1 MEHRPT
7 YHEGRVT
14 VELLHPEVFLRE
26 RGHLARDF
34 GVAAI
39 AALQQARLTF
49 TTPQGA
55 ELYRLPVP
63 EPLVVAET
71 FAGTG
76 IRSFRY
82 FLEVGGVAEALLN
95 DISTPALE
103 TARHNAARLGLD
115 RRIRFYHM
123 EANNFHY
130 TLKLEELFPHVLDL
144 DAFGSPVP
152 FLDSAFHA
160 VRDGGF
166 LYITATDLAALCG
179 IDRRSAFNHYAALTV
194 QTEFCHETG
203 ARVFVRTVVRAGARR
218 KFRVIPLFTLFDGY
232 ALRGFFFTIHGRY
245 DLDPRSEGFLG
256 ICPACHTVWSVP
268 FSGKDLCNRC
278 PRCGEEAWMAGPL
291 WLWDLHHP
299 GFLEAMETAGRS
311 LGTLSR
317 RFFRVIRR
325 MREEVGLP
333 PFFYT
338 TTAVAD
344 RLDLSQ
350 PPLAEVLEALRQRGY
365 AARRTHFHGT
375 GFKTTAPYAEVAE
388 VFRQLVRP
396 A

>member
-1 MEHRPT
+1 ME
-7 YHEGRVT
+7 
-14 VELLHPEVFLRE
+14 LIHPEVFLRE
-26 RGHLARDF
+26 RGRLARDF
-34 GVAAI
+34 GVAAV
-39 AALQQARLTF
+39 AALKRTSLTLQ
-49 TTPQGA
+49 TPEGIP
-55 ELYRLPVP
+55 LFSLPIS

-76 IRSFRY
+76 IRSLRY
-82 FLEVGGVAEALLN
+82 LVEVGGLQQVLLN

-103 TARHNAARLGLD
+103 TARHNARRLGPQVD
-115 RRIRFYHM
+115 FRFYHM

-130 TLKLEELFPHVLDL
+130 TLKLEETFPHLLDL

-218 KFRVIPLFTLFDGY
+218 KFRVLPLFTLYDGY

-245 DLDPRSEGFLG
+245 DLNPRLEGFLG
-256 ICPACHTVWSVP
+256 VCSRCHTVWSMP
-268 FSGKDLCNRC
+268 MSGQYLCNQC
-278 PRCGEEAWMAGPL
+278 PGCGSEAWLAGPL
-291 WLWDLHHP
+291 WLGDLHHP
-299 GFLEAMETAGRS
+299 GFLEALAREGRT
-311 LGTLSR
+311 LDTLSR
-317 RFFRVIRR
+317 RFFRVLPR
-325 MREEVGLP
+325 MQEEVGLP

-338 TTAVAD
+338 TTAIAD

-350 PPLAEVLEALRQRGY
+350 PPLETVLQELQKAGY
-365 AARRTHFHGT
+365 RAGRTHFQGT
-375 GFKTTAPYAEVAE
+375 GFKTDAPYPEIE
-388 VFRQLVRP
+388 RVFRAL
-396 A
+396 AT

>member
-1 MEHRPT
+1 MISR
-7 YHEGRVT
+7 YQEGKVT
-14 VELLHPEVFLRE
+14 IELLYPEVFLRE
-26 RGHLARDF
+26 RGRLARDF
-34 GVAAI
+34 GVAAV
-39 AALQQARLTF
+39 AALRRASLPL
-49 TTPQGA
+49 TTPEGVSLFQ
-55 ELYRLPVP
+55 LPLS

-76 IRSFRY
+76 IRSLRY
-82 FLEVGGVAEALLN
+82 IQEVGGIQEALLN
-95 DISTPALE
+95 DISTRALD
-103 TARHNAARLGLD
+103 TARHNVHRAGLSS
-115 RRIRFYHM
+115 RFRFYHM

-130 TLKLEELFPHVLDL
+130 TLKMEELFPHLLDL

-203 ARVFVRTVVRAGARR
+203 ARVFVRSVVRAGARR

-245 DLDPRSEGFLG
+245 DLNPRSEGFLG
-256 ICPACHTVWSVP
+256 ICPHCHTVWDVP

-278 PRCGEEAWMAGPL
+278 PQCGMEAWMAGPL
-291 WLWDLHHP
+291 WLWDLHHA
-299 GFLEAMETAGRS
+299 GFLSAMEQEGRA

-325 MREEVGLP
+325 MQEEVGMP
-333 PFFYT
+333 PFFYST
-338 TTAVAD
+338 TTVAD
-344 RLDLSQ
+344 RLQLSQ
-350 PPLAEVLEALRQRGY
+350 PPLEEVLRALNERGY
-365 AARRTHFHGT
+365 RATRTHFHGT
-375 GFKTTAPYAEVAE
+375 GFKTTAPYAVVEE
-388 VFRQLVRP
+388 VFRNLM
-396 A
+396 ASA